1 VDLTLIRARTG
12 RALIILLALVALA
25 APPLGWLAGA
35 PPGALTLGGGIGL
48 AMLAAAL
55 LAARQGAGGPAAAA
69 SLAVGLMAAIS
80 VHVWLAPAWL
90 RPDMHMAYF
99 AGLALLA
106 GFCAPAPI
114 LLATVTVALHHL
126 VLNFAAPLAVFGVA
140 EGSLV
145 RVALHAAILL
155 TEAAGLLLLIQLLRR
170 GAAAADAALAEAER
184 ARAAEAEAAAAQA
197 AAEAEAARAA
207 RAARLAL
214 AGRVEQ
220 EIGGVATGVDRASDA
235 LEAAA
240 HRIAAGATGALEGAE
255 AARLAVQEASAGV
268 QTVAAASEELA
279 AAVAEI
285 TRQVETATAIA
296 GAAAERAAGTRR
308 SVQGLAEGTARIG
321 EVLRL
326 IGDVAGRTNLLALNA
341 TIEAARA
348 GEAGKGFAV
357 VASEVKDLAGQT
369 AKATEEIAAQVQG
382 IRAATEEAVAAIE
395 GIAAVV
401 GQVNQAA
408 GTIAAAVAQ
417 QGAATREIAV
427 ASAQVARGTEAAA
440 ASVGTALDQAG
451 ETAAA
456 TSEIE
461 RMAGAL
467 RKDAG
472 ALREAL
478 AGTVTGLRA
487 A

>member
-1 VDLTLIRARTG
+1 VE
-12 RALIILLALVALA
+12 
-25 APPLGWLAGA
+25 
-35 PPGALTLGGGIGL
+35 
-48 AMLAAAL
+48 
-55 LAARQGAGGPAAAA
+55 AA
-69 SLAVGLMAAIS
+69 S
-80 VHVWLAPAWL
+80 
-90 RPDMHMAYF
+90 
-99 AGLALLA
+99 
-106 GFCAPAPI
+106 
-114 LLATVTVALHHL
+114 
-126 VLNFAAPLAVFGVA
+126 
-140 EGSLV
+140 
-145 RVALHAAILL
+145 
-155 TEAAGLLLLIQLLRR
+155 
-170 GAAAADAALAEAER
+170 
-184 ARAAEAEAAAAQA
+184 
-197 AAEAEAARAA
+197 
-207 RAARLAL
+207 
-214 AGRVEQ
+214 
-220 EIGGVATGVDRASDA
+220 
-235 LEAAA
+235 
-240 HRIAAGATGALEGAE
+240 
-255 AARLAVQEASAGV
+255 
-268 QTVAAASEELA
+268 
-279 AAVAEI
+279 
-285 TRQVETATAIA
+285 AIA

-417 QGAATREIAV
+417 QGAATREIAA

-456 TSEIE
+456 TGEIE

-478 AGTVTGLRA
+478 AGTVAGLRA

>member
-1 VDLTLIRARTG
+1 MDLSLIRARTG
-12 RALIILLALVALA
+12 RALLILLAVLVAA
-25 APPLGWLAGA
+25 APPLGWLSGTGQGA
-35 PPGALTLGGGIGL
+35 VMLGGGIGL

-55 LAARQGAGGPAAAA
+55 LAARQGLGGPAAAA

-80 VHVWLAPAWL
+80 VHVWFAPAWL

-114 LLATVTVALHHL
+114 LVATVTVALHHL
-126 VLNFAAPLAVFGVA
+126 VLNFAAPMAVFGVA

-145 RVALHAAILL
+145 RVALHAAVLL
-155 TEAAGLLLLIQLLRR
+155 AEAGGLLLLIGLLRR

-184 ARAAEAEAAAAQA
+184 ARAAEAQAAAARA

-207 RAARLAL
+207 REARHAL
-214 AGRVEQ
+214 ADRVEQ
-220 EIGGVATGVDRASDA
+220 EIGGVAAGVERASDA
-235 LEAAA
+235 LEAASR
-240 HRIAAGATGALEGAE
+240 RIAAGAAGALEGAQ

-285 TRQVETATAIA
+285 TRQVETANAIA
-296 GAAAERAAGTRR
+296 GTAAERAAGTRR
-308 SVQGLAEGTARIG
+308 SVQGLAEGAARIG

-382 IRAATEEAVAAIE
+382 IRAATEEAMAAIE

-401 GQVNQAA
+401 GEVNQAA

-417 QGAATREIAV
+417 QGAATREIAA
-427 ASAQVARGTEAAA
+427 ASAQVARGAEAAA
-440 ASVGTALDQAG
+440 ASVGRALDEAQQTAEATG
-451 ETAAA
+451 EV
-456 TSEIE
+456 E

-467 RKDAG
+467 RGDAG

-478 AGTVTGLRA
+478 AGTVAGLRA